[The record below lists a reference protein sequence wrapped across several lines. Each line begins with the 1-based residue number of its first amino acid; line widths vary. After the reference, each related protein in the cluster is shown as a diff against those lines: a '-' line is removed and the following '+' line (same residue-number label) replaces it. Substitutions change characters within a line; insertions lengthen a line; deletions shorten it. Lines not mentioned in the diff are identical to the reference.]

1 MRIRI
6 HSPGYGNKIFRY
18 PAGRIADLFSIGCIL
33 THCRRLKV
41 QVVLDAELHLW
52 RAFLDSETVTVGAMK
67 CYHLV

>member
-1 MRIRI
+1 MVIKYFVIR
-6 HSPGYGNKIFRY
+6 PGGLPTYSVS
-18 PAGRIADLFSIGCIL
+18 DVSLH
-33 THCRRLKV
+33 TVEDEV